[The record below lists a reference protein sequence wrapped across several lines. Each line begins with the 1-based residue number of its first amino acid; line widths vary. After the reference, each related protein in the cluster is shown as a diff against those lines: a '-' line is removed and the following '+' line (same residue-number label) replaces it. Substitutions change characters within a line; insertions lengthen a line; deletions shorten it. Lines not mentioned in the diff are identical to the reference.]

1 MSQALVRS
9 MFRIGEPLTGDAPET
24 HAWRVEPIAE
34 HSIHGGHFP
43 GRPITPGAAMV
54 QLIQHLASQ
63 AHGTNLRLKSA
74 RNIKFLTPV
83 DPVKCAYFNVRMSL
97 IRAADG
103 TVGIDAEANTDAYD
117 GNQVVLLKLK
127 AVLAQ

>member
-1 MSQALVRS
+1 MSQALVRN
-9 MFRIGEPLTGDAPET
+9 MFRIGEPAKADATGT
-24 HAWRVEPIAE
+24 YTWRVEPIAE
-34 HSIHGGHFP
+34 HAIHGGHFP
-43 GRPITPGAAMV
+43 DRPITPGAAMV

-63 AHGTNLRLKSA
+63 AHGTTLRLKSA

-97 IRAADG
+97 IGAADG

-117 GNQVVLLKLK
+117 GNPVVLLKLK

>member
-1 MSQALVRS
+1 MIQALVRS
-9 MFRIGEPLTGDAPET
+9 MFRIGEPRKGDASGT
-24 HAWRVEPIAE
+24 YTWRVEPVAE
-34 HSIHGGHFP
+34 HVIHGGHFP

-63 AHGTNLRLKSA
+63 AHGTTLRLKSA

-83 DPVKCAYFNVRMSL
+83 DPLKCAYFNVKMVL
-97 IRAADG
+97 TGAEDG

-117 GNQVVLLKLK
+117 GNQAVLLKLK